1 MGCIA
6 IIFSAAFSI
15 AVIVYMSGL
24 VGLVVGFMA
33 LMAGYMSGLVAFI
46 VGFLM
51 LS

>member
-6 IIFSAAFSI
+6 IVFSAAFSV
-15 AVIVYMSGL
+15 AVLIYMSGL
-24 VGLVVGFMA
+24 VGLLVGFMTF
-33 LMAGYMSGLVAFI
+33 MAGYMSGLVAFI